1 MSHFFAFLSR
11 MKFIKRWG
19 LMHSNYPENI
29 QEHSMRVAMIAH
41 ALAVIRNRRFGGS
54 VNPERT
60 ATLALYHDVSEV
72 LTGDLPTPIKYY
84 NPGMQSAYH
93 AIEANARK
101 SLLELVPR
109 DLRAD
114 YQTLLVNSSSDQEH
128 HQLIRGAD
136 KLCAYIKCLEE
147 ARAGNQEFKQAERAL
162 RQTLDDMDLPEL
174 DYFLETFLP
183 SFSLTLDELQKSD

>member
-1 MSHFFAFLSR
+1 
-11 MKFIKRWG
+11 
-19 LMHSNYPENI
+19 
-29 QEHSMRVAMIAH
+29 
-41 ALAVIRNRRFGGS
+41 
-54 VNPERT
+54 
-60 ATLALYHDVSEV
+60 
-72 LTGDLPTPIKYY
+72 
-84 NPGMQSAYH
+84 
-93 AIEANARK
+93 
-101 SLLELVPR
+101 
-109 DLRAD
+109 LRAD

-162 RQTLDDMDLPEL
+162 RQTLDGMDLPEL